1 MAGVS
6 TAEKVYVVG
15 SIDQLANWS
24 PIDAI
29 ALSAANYPTWSGKRL
44 TDISNALLINDDGS
58 YGFAPGE
65 HDIQIQIH
73 PHI

>member
-29 ALSAANYPTWSGKRL
+29 ALSATNYPTWSGESL
-44 TDISNALLINDDGS
+44 ADVSDALLINDDGS
-58 YGFAPGE
+58 YGITPGE
-65 HDIQIQIH
+65 HDVRIYIH
-73 PHI
+73 PRI